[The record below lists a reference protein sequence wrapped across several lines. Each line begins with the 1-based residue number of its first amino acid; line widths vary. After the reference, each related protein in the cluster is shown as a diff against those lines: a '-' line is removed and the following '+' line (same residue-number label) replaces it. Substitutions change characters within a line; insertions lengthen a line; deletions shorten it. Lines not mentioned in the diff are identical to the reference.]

1 MNTAVLACAH
11 RLCLLPFELLQQ
23 VGSHLAADDPD
34 ALDALAASCPRL
46 KDVIASPHTG
56 AFIFGEVFNTGAI
69 HRRVSWIPARH
80 LAPEASSA
88 PPGACGIHLR
98 PHHFSGQLQAYF
110 ENVRTPLL
118 RRVPPS
124 DPDAESAI
132 MHAFI
137 MLIVDDGRNAQMLD
151 RWGAYDFA
159 MAYVLMRIEA
169 DSQPK
174 DAEQAARGACPWPSM
189 DDELAAALWVAW
201 HLTTEE
207 RLAAERTSQVLKILE
222 GLLPFIVMPFRYA
235 AGEIP
240 PDFFYPPLGVGPQG
254 MFLPQ
259 SLRTVHG
266 NYPVF
271 PRSNPPPFWPYV
283 GYQFT
288 FPPPLLSAVAKLHWF
303 ARRQRIHIPIPQF
316 LAKTYAERKAA
327 HAERVAR
334 EGWDAVGAMGV
345 QFTQQDIHEVN
356 VNKAVRLPWHP
367 YPLSLPASTAS
378 ASPAA
383 NASPVANASAS
394 PVANAENS
402 GPVFN
407 AENAAQA
414 DASVAGNTSTAPTT
428 DNANAA
434 STTNVEDAAN
444 NGPSA
449 SADQPSTSTSASA
462 DGSGTSTS
470 PNATA
475 SDAPLASTATS
486 TTDISPD
493 TYIPPP
499 ASLVEPF
506 LRLGRQPA
514 FTKSMA
520 WDTDAAR
527 CIMSNSAHVAYDPR
541 HPPSQLADSIR
552 LGQMY
557 QPGSMEG
564 LWQGRMLV
572 PSVPALQ
579 ALLDTDER
587 PLSNDVIHS
596 DTIQM
601 RPVVFRMKEFACAM
615 PLGCGRVD
623 PHHHGSAHSALDP
636 RLPAHNAPRS
646 GWLPPG
652 TRLVVSEDGKTCN
665 AVTADGRVYPYRS
678 VNEPVDPETCEGC
691 VIRERVGREGME
703 RVFEQYGLGLGT
715 PVGGGRV
722 AMGQNAREVAGQACG
737 QCGGRR
743 RIPTRDFMY
752 AFGRPAQEDDG
763 WDVGSPDDEGA
774 AMDAT
779 EDAHDGSPMDVGADA
794 NQHRPPCDCR
804 TTPPRA
810 LKECCHTSSILLVGT
825 TDERHAAA
833 WFDWEYYGRVRSCD
847 GMIGLLR
854 FPKAGSPFATG
865 HFHASYT
872 FFYGYIHGG
881 RNFVGTW
888 RRVFPDGTMGPVL
901 FGENGEDI
909 GGAGE
914 GGAEIFLEG
923 PFSFAKVEEKAEE
936 EDDKK
941 KARASA

>member
-1 MNTAVLACAH
+1 MNAAVLACAH

-23 VGSHLAADDPD
+23 VGSHLAAEDPD

-80 LAPEASSA
+80 LAPDASSA
-88 PPGACGIHLR
+88 GPRACGIHLR
-98 PHHFSGQLQAYF
+98 PHHLSGQLQAYF
-110 ENVRTPLL
+110 MNVRTPLL

-137 MLIVDDGRNAQMLD
+137 MLMVDDGRNAQMLD

-207 RLAAERTSQVLKILE
+207 RLAAERTGQVLKILE
-222 GLLPFIVMPFRYA
+222 GLLPFLVMPFRYA

-254 MFLPQ
+254 MYLPQ

-271 PRSNPPPFWPYV
+271 PRSNPPPYWPYV

-303 ARRQRIHIPIPQF
+303 ARRQRIHIPIPQL
-316 LAKTYAERKAA
+316 LATTYAERKAQ

-334 EGWDAVGAMGV
+334 EGWAAVGAMGV
-345 QFTQQDIHEVN
+345 QFTQEDIHEVN

-367 YPLSLPASTAS
+367 YPLSLPASTAN

-383 NASPVANASAS
+383 EAASTAENAAQANA
-394 PVANAENS
+394 N
-402 GPVFN
+402 N

-414 DASVAGNTSTAPTT
+414 GANAVGNTNDTNA
-428 DNANAA
+428 ANAA
-434 STTNVEDAAN
+434 QADANANVASNESAAA
-444 NGPSA
+444 PSA
-449 SADQPSTSTSASA
+449 SADTSSTSASA
-462 DGSGTSTS
+462 DGPSTSTS
-470 PNATA
+470 TTADNAHAPSTSDEESTPSNDRNA
-475 SDAPLASTATS
+475 SS
-486 TTDISPD
+486 D
-493 TYIPPP
+493 TYMPPP
-499 ASLVEPF
+499 ASLIEPF
-506 LRLGRQPA
+506 LRLGRQPP

-527 CIMSNSAHVAYDPR
+527 CVMSNSAHVAFDPR

-579 ALLDTDER
+579 ALLDTNER

-601 RPVVFRMKEFACAM
+601 RPVVFRMKEFACPM

-623 PHHHGSAHSALDP
+623 SHHHGNAYSTLDP
-636 RLPAHNAPRS
+636 RLPANNAPRS

-665 AVTADGRVYPYRS
+665 AVMADGRVYPYRS
-678 VNEPVDPETCEGC
+678 VNEPVDPTQCEGC

-722 AMGQNAREVAGQACG
+722 AMGQNVRGVVGEACA
-737 QCGGRR
+737 QCGGRKKL
-743 RIPTRDFMY
+743 PTRDFMY
-752 AFGRPAQEDDG
+752 AFGRPAQEDEG
-763 WDVGSPDDEGA
+763 WDVGSWDEE
-774 AMDAT
+774 MEQMNAT
-779 EDAHDGSPMDVGADA
+779 EDANDGSPMDVGADA
-794 NQHRPPCDCR
+794 NAHAPPCDCR

-810 LKECCHTSSILLVGT
+810 LKECCHTASILLVGT

-854 FPKAGSPFATG
+854 FPKAGSQFATG

-901 FGENGEDI
+901 FGENGEDV

-923 PFSFAKVEEKAEE
+923 PFSFAKVDEKAEK

-941 KARASA
+941 TTRASA

>member
-1 MNTAVLACAH
+1 M
-11 RLCLLPFELLQQ
+11 
-23 VGSHLAADDPD
+23 
-34 ALDALAASCPRL
+34 
-46 KDVIASPHTG
+46 
-56 AFIFGEVFNTGAI
+56 
-69 HRRVSWIPARH
+69 
-80 LAPEASSA
+80 
-88 PPGACGIHLR
+88 
-98 PHHFSGQLQAYF
+98 
-110 ENVRTPLL
+110 NVRTPLL
-118 RRVPPS
+118 RRIPPS

-137 MLIVDDGRNAQMLD
+137 MLMVDDGRNAQMLD

-207 RLAAERTSQVLKILE
+207 RLAAERTGQVLKILE
-222 GLLPFIVMPFRYA
+222 GLLPFLVMPFRYA

-254 MFLPQ
+254 MYLPQ

-271 PRSNPPPFWPYV
+271 PRSNPPPYWPYV

-303 ARRQRIHIPIPQF
+303 ARRQRIHIPIPQL
-316 LAKTYAERKAA
+316 LATTYAERKAQ

-334 EGWDAVGAMGV
+334 EGWAAVGAMGV
-345 QFTQQDIHEVN
+345 SGCFFGNRTCSMTRVVHG
-356 VNKAVRLPWHP
+356 
-367 YPLSLPASTAS
+367 PLWLRPSSVGCPVAT
-378 ASPAA
+378 A
-383 NASPVANASAS
+383 NASPVATSNAS
-394 PVANAENS
+394 PVVE
-402 GPVFN
+402 
-407 AENAAQA
+407 
-414 DASVAGNTSTAPTT
+414 
-428 DNANAA
+428 AA
-434 STTNVEDAAN
+434 STAGNVETASTAGNSAAAATSAEAPSTSN
-444 NGPSA
+444 DSDTAPSA
-449 SADQPSTSTSASA
+449 SADASSTTTSASA
-462 DGSGTSTS
+462 DVPT
-470 PNATA
+470 
-475 SDAPLASTATS
+475 TS
-486 TTDISPD
+486 TTNNADDANTSSEPPSTTTNAPSTYNDQNASD
-493 TYIPPP
+493 TFIPPP

-506 LRLGRQPA
+506 LRLGRQPP

-527 CIMSNSAHVAYDPR
+527 CVMSNSAHVAFDPR

-579 ALLDTDER
+579 ALLDTNER

-601 RPVVFRMKEFACAM
+601 RPVVFRMKEFACPM

-623 PHHHGSAHSALDP
+623 SHHHGNAYSALDP
-636 RLPAHNAPRS
+636 RLPATNAPRS

-665 AVTADGRVYPYRS
+665 AVMADGRVYPYRS
-678 VNEPVDPETCEGC
+678 VNEPVDPTQCEGC

-722 AMGQNAREVAGQACG
+722 AMGQNVRGVVGEACA
-737 QCGGRR
+737 QCGGRKKL
-743 RIPTRDFMY
+743 PTRDFMY
-752 AFGRPAQEDDG
+752 AFGRPAQEDEG
-763 WDVGSPDDEGA
+763 WDVVSGDEEMDT
-774 AMDAT
+774 MDAA
-779 EDAHDGSPMDVGADA
+779 EDANDGGPMDVGADA
-794 NQHRPPCDCR
+794 HARAPPPCDCR

-810 LKECCHTSSILLVGT
+810 VKECCHTSSILLVGT

-854 FPKAGSPFATG
+854 FPKAGSQYATG
-865 HFHASYT
+865 HWHSSYT
-872 FFYGYIHGG
+872 FFYGYIIGG

-914 GGAEIFLEG
+914 GGAEIFMEG
-923 PFSFAKVEEKAEE
+923 PFSFSKVEEKAEE
-936 EDDKK
+936 DEDKK
-941 KARASA
+941 ATASA

>member
-1 MNTAVLACAH
+1 M
-11 RLCLLPFELLQQ
+11 
-23 VGSHLAADDPD
+23 
-34 ALDALAASCPRL
+34 
-46 KDVIASPHTG
+46 
-56 AFIFGEVFNTGAI
+56 
-69 HRRVSWIPARH
+69 
-80 LAPEASSA
+80 
-88 PPGACGIHLR
+88 
-98 PHHFSGQLQAYF
+98 
-110 ENVRTPLL
+110 NVRTPLL
-118 RRVPPS
+118 RRIPPS

-137 MLIVDDGRNAQMLD
+137 MLMVDDGRNAQMLD

-207 RLAAERTSQVLKILE
+207 RLAAERTGQVLMILE
-222 GLLPFIVMPFRYA
+222 GLLPFLVMPFRYA

-254 MFLPQ
+254 MYLPQ

-271 PRSNPPPFWPYV
+271 PRSNPPPYWPYV

-288 FPPPLLSAVAKLHWF
+288 FPPPLLSVVAKLHWF
-303 ARRQRIHIPIPQF
+303 ARRQRIHIPIPQL
-316 LAKTYAERKAA
+316 LATTYAERKAQ

-334 EGWDAVGAMGV
+334 EGWAAVGAMGV
-345 QFTQQDIHEVN
+345 QFTQEDIHEVN
-356 VNKAVRLPWHP
+356 INKAVRLPWHP
-367 YPLSLPASTAS
+367 YSLSLPAATAN
-378 ASPAA
+378 ASPAATA
-383 NASPVANASAS
+383 NASPVATSNAS
-394 PVANAENS
+394 PVVEAAS
-402 GPVFN
+402 T

-414 DASVAGNTSTAPTT
+414 DANAADNTNDTNAGNVAQA
-428 DNANAA
+428 DANAE
-434 STTNVEDAAN
+434 NV
-444 NGPSA
+444 PPA
-449 SADQPSTSTSASA
+449 SADPAQTTNDADTAPSASA
-462 DGSGTSTS
+462 DGSSSTTSASADASTTSASTNIDTANTSAEPPSTTTNAPSTS
-470 PNATA
+470 NDQNA
-475 SDAPLASTATS
+475 SDTS
-486 TTDISPD
+486 
-493 TYIPPP
+493 IPPP

-506 LRLGRQPA
+506 LRLGRQPP

-527 CIMSNSAHVAYDPR
+527 CVMSNSAHVAFDPR

-579 ALLDTDER
+579 ALLDTNER

-601 RPVVFRMKEFACAM
+601 RPVVFRMKEFACPM

-623 PHHHGSAHSALDP
+623 SHHHGNAYSALDP
-636 RLPAHNAPRS
+636 RLPATNAPRS

-665 AVTADGRVYPYRS
+665 AVMADGRVYPYRS
-678 VNEPVDPETCEGC
+678 VNEPVDPTQCEGC

-722 AMGQNAREVAGQACG
+722 AMGQNVRGVVGEACL
-737 QCGGRR
+737 QCGGRKKL
-743 RIPTRDFMY
+743 PTRDFMY
-752 AFGRPAQEDDG
+752 AFGRPAQEDEG
-763 WDVGSPDDEGA
+763 WDVGSGDEEMDT
-774 AMDAT
+774 MDAA
-779 EDAHDGSPMDVGADA
+779 EDADDGGPMDVGADA
-794 NQHRPPCDCR
+794 HAHAPPPCDCR

-810 LKECCHTSSILLVGT
+810 VKECCHTSSILLVGT

-854 FPKAGSPFATG
+854 FPKAGSQYATG
-865 HFHASYT
+865 HWHSSYT
-872 FFYGYIHGG
+872 FFYGYIIGG

-914 GGAEIFLEG
+914 GGAEIFMEG
-923 PFSFAKVEEKAEE
+923 PFSFSKVEEKAEE
-936 EDDKK
+936 DEDKK
-941 KARASA
+941 ATASA